1 MDHAPGP
8 IIARVAPKV
17 AKMIGIPRPPE
28 LEQTIHSSTIVII
41 VPTTGVHK
49 PTRSSIPATAAN
61 MCGTI
66 DANCDV
72 SLKCAI
78 PEQNRVVAVNT
89 RWSRMPMPGQPF
101 GNVENKRCKKDPDQ
115 A

>member
-1 MDHAPGP
+1 MAK
-8 IIARVAPKV
+8 VAPKV
-17 AKMIGIPRPPE
+17 AKMIGIPRPPG

-49 PTRSSIPATAAN
+49 PTRISIPATAAN

-66 DANCDV
+66 DIDANCDV

-78 PEQNRVVAVNT
+78 P
-89 RWSRMPMPGQPF
+89 
-101 GNVENKRCKKDPDQ
+101 
-115 A
+115 

>member
-1 MDHAPGP
+1 MFAAVAGILLLVGLWTPVAGTMITIAELWIVCSSAGGP
-8 IIARVAPKV
+8 
-17 AKMIGIPRPPE
+17 GIPRPPE

-49 PTRSSIPATAAN
+49 PARSSIPATAAN

-78 PEQNRVVAVNT
+78 P
-89 RWSRMPMPGQPF
+89 
-101 GNVENKRCKKDPDQ
+101 
-115 A
+115 

>member
-1 MDHAPGP
+1 
-8 IIARVAPKV
+8 
-17 AKMIGIPRPPE
+17 
-28 LEQTIHSSTIVII
+28 VII

>member
-8 IIARVAPKV
+8 IIARVALKV
-17 AKMIGIPRPPE
+17 AKMIGIPELPA
-28 LEQTIHSSTIVII
+28 LEQTIHSSAIVII
-41 VPTTGVHK
+41 VPATGVHK

-78 PEQNRVVAVNT
+78 P
-89 RWSRMPMPGQPF
+89 
-101 GNVENKRCKKDPDQ
+101 
-115 A
+115 